1 MQDVKL
7 SSDAITK
14 ASEICIAASC
24 QVNAHLVVQHFSAS
38 FKFKLTHA
46 RWQVGSEGGAEEPAL
61 RHWWRGRMGT
71 SKQEQLDLFMGR
83 TESDEDSSD
92 ADDVQNSGREAL
104 QAAHSSHIDA
114 THASVN
120 GAYELPQGLSCACQ
134 SADTLHTGT
143 AHMHDAFARD
153 YTSATVEMLARGTD
167 TDISSSDADIGSSD
181 ADIGSSDA
189 DISSSDADTS
199 SSSESDGSFESS
211 DDDPDSMPPVQV

>member
-1 MQDVKL
+1 
-7 SSDAITK
+7 
-14 ASEICIAASC
+14 
-24 QVNAHLVVQHFSAS
+24 VQHFSAS
-38 FKFKLTHA
+38 FNLKLTHA

-61 RHWWRGRMGT
+61 RHLWRGRMGT
-71 SKQEQLDLFMGR
+71 TKQEQLDLFVGR

-143 AHMHDAFARD
+143 AHMRDAFARD
-153 YTSATVEMLARGTD
+153 YTSATVDMLAGGTD
-167 TDISSSDADIGSSD
+167 TDISSSDADD
-181 ADIGSSDA
+181 GSSDA

-199 SSSESDGSFESS
+199 SSSESGSSFESS